1 MEPIIKGWM
10 WNISHWP
17 VGLDGS
23 RVPRKIFWYDS
34 SNDLEFTKHTEEYQ
48 IVLPEETIIAT
59 PEQIKYVH
67 ANLEKIVDGKHLII
81 RTDDNGKFSIN
92 MPDNWKVMR

>member
-1 MEPIIKGWM
+1 MQPTIKGWV
-10 WNISHWP
+10 W
-17 VGLDGS
+17 V
-23 RVPRKIFWYDS
+23 VPFYPCYNNCRTLQKIFWYDS

-67 ANLEKIVDGKHLII
+67 DNLEKIVDGKHLII